1 MSRYSIKYIVKD
13 DKGIHLYTIINNE
26 TGLMYDVTADKI
38 LNTPQIMEAL
48 GNCKVVDGKIE
59 TDAKVVY
66 LGEDMNK
73 PCNTTVTGW
82 NDLDTWCR
90 KHNRP
95 DILLAYFAGNN
106 GVQPLKLSFRKAQ
119 NFHWKC
125 MNKLPD
131 GTTCGYEWD
140 AMVHNVVNS
149 KSSETM
155 CPACRARNGKG
166 TTMISGLN
174 DLESWCKA
182 NNRLDIL
189 QDYNLANNIKDA
201 SSISQTS
208 HDKVNWK
215 CHTCGHEWNM
225 QLQYRTYNNYD
236 CPNCNAKKGN
246 YTRLLKGVNDL
257 ETWCKENDRLDIIQL
272 WSQKNKLKPS
282 EVQAKT
288 DTVQVYVQCRICKGL
303 IETKPYYLTR
313 SNQQTICK
321 HCKIVGTSVPQL
333 ILDGVLKRRFKDVEY
348 RYKLPERY
356 EIDEYIPSLK
366 LGIEY
371 NGLWHAVAE
380 TQIRDQIKSY
390 ICDDLGIQMLY
401 IQEHQ
406 EKINTYIDG
415 NVINIQSADNQKIDT
430 YRFIVAAIGK
440 AYKLQLAPIS
450 ADEFNE
456 ILKYVYSVAKRES
469 VPGNITE
476 THPEIAATWDYE
488 KNDGLRPEQF
498 TKGSHKEVYWIC
510 TDCPVPHSYKKDIH
524 HRCRGQQC
532 PVQAGKAI
540 MSGVN
545 DLETVN
551 PGLLRFWNYEKN
563 NADGVYPNKVAPKQ
577 TKKVWWKCPIC
588 GYEWYK
594 EIQVFQVLKKCK
606 QCREI
611 INY

>member
-26 TGLMYDVTADKI
+26 TGLMYDVTTDKI
-38 LNTPQIMEAL
+38 LNTPQIREAL

-106 GVQPLKLSFRKAQ
+106 NVQPLKLSFRRAQ

-131 GTTCGYEWD
+131 GNTCGYEWD

-166 TTMISGLN
+166 TTMVSGLN

-201 SSISQTS
+201 SSISQAS

-225 QLQYRTYNNYD
+225 QLQYRTYNNYG
-236 CPNCNAKKGN
+236 CPNCSAKKGN

-288 DTVQVYVQCRICKGL
+288 DTVKVYVQCKICKGL

-333 ILDGVLKRRFKDVEY
+333 ILDRLLRARFSDLLY
-348 RYKLPERY
+348 RHIIYGRY

-371 NGLWHAVAE
+371 NGLWHTTSE
-380 TQIRDQIKSY
+380 GITRDNNKAI
-390 ICDDLGIQMLY
+390 ICNELGIDLIY
-401 IQEHQ
+401 IQEHRDRIKCYF
-406 EKINTYIDG
+406 ESDTIHISYYDNKKIETYNYIIDILNKKYNLCTKG
-415 NVINIQSADNQKIDT
+415 IDENEFKDVISSVNKIA
-430 YRFIVAAIGK
+430 RRENAI
-440 AYKLQLAPIS
+440 
-450 ADEFNE
+450 
-456 ILKYVYSVAKRES
+456 
-469 VPGNITE
+469 GNITE

-488 KNDGLRPEQF
+488 RNAGLKPEQF
-498 TKGSHKEVYWIC
+498 TSGQHIKVWWKCSSC
-510 TDCPVPHSYKKDIH
+510 RVPHSYEMTIN
-524 HRCRGQQC
+524 HRCGGQQC
-532 PVQAGKAI
+532 PALVGKSVI
-540 MSGVN
+540 SGVN
-545 DLETVN
+545 DLKTVKPN
-551 PGLLRFWNYEKN
+551 VLRFWNYEKN
-563 NADGVYPNKVAPKQ
+563 NSDGVYPDKVAYSQ
-577 TKKVWWKCPIC
+577 HRKVWWKCPIC

-594 EIQVFQVLKKCK
+594 EIQVFQRLKKCK